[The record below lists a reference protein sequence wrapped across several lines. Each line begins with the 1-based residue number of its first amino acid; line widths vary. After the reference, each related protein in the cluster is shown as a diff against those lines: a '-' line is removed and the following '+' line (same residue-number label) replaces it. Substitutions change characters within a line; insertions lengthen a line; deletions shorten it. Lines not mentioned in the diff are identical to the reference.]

1 MKPHYKMTLILALY
15 FIFLLF
21 VHHPECYPP
30 IVKFMDDWNWL
41 LSGLSAG
48 GFAVFFSRWISKEK
62 DLQHQRSLAALALI
76 ELNANC
82 EDMVQSFDFPSFIY
96 HANFTTR
103 SSWDEAKLPLTHY
116 LHPKDFET
124 IEAAY
129 REMKLFENIL
139 NEQFKHTPKKLTDA
153 GVNAISHAQKA
164 FDILQKASG
173 ITELTFPKSEFENF
187 P

>member
-1 MKPHYKMTLILALY
+1 MKLHYKMTLILALY

-76 ELNANC
+76 ELHANC
-82 EDMVQSFDFPSFIY
+82 KEMIHCIDYIGFTYNP
-96 HANFTTR
+96 NFTKR
-103 SSWDEAKLPLTHY
+103 SLWDEAKLPLTHY
-116 LHPKDFET
+116 LKAEDFAA

-129 REMKLFENIL
+129 REMKSLENIVK
-139 NEQFKHTPKKLTDA
+139 EVEKHSTVKI
-153 GVNAISHAQKA
+153 VNISNQTIPYARKA
-164 FDILQKASG
+164 FDILQKASN